1 MADQS
6 PSEQPLLSQEG
17 KPQAPAPIGRT
28 LLFLS
33 VALGLG
39 TALCWCLRENAI
51 TPGTGTVSGRPSPLL
66 SDWTGRI
73 ELFWVKAGDSV
84 QAGDPI
90 AILIN
95 EQLLLQI
102 DRQKRELAE
111 IQLALDR
118 AEHSLDRQL
127 TERLDAIDAEIVAL
141 RTEAGFFS
149 TGASA
154 SESRLQE
161 LEALRLNAAHE
172 AREQLGLDSLR
183 EELLKAEAKLQQLES
198 LPKQITLP
206 ATATGK
212 VKRLLR
218 KPGERVVPGTPILEL
233 ANVKQPYL
241 VVEMPEPLAKRFALG
256 DTIPLNFPGSE
267 NAMGRVANMH
277 RLESRK
283 AFEPNVP
290 NVPKAEA
297 TVRVEIEPKD
307 ESWPE
312 IPLESKVTV
321 RTADSRALNRR
332 VN

>member
-6 PSEQPLLSQEG
+6 PLVESPADLDG
-17 KPQAPAPIGRT
+17 KPQTPAPLGRT
-28 LLFLS
+28 LLFLGL
-33 VALGLG
+33 ALGLG

-51 TPGTGTVSGRPSPLL
+51 APGTGTVSGRPSPLL

-90 AILIN
+90 ALLIN

-127 TERLDAIDAEIVAL
+127 TERLGAIDAEIVAL
-141 RTEAGFFS
+141 RTESGFFS
-149 TGASA
+149 TALSA
-154 SESRLQE
+154 SDSRLRE
-161 LEALRLNAAHE
+161 LEAMRLNAAHE
-172 AREQLGLDSLR
+172 ARERLGLDSIR
-183 EELLKAEAKLQQLES
+183 EELLRAEAKLQQLES

-212 VKRLLR
+212 VKRILR

-233 ANVKQPYL
+233 ANLKQPYL

-256 DTIPLNFPGSE
+256 DTIPLNFPGLE

-277 RLESRK
+277 RLNPQN
-283 AFEPNVP
+283 AFEPNAP
-290 NVPKAEA
+290 NGLKAEA

-307 ESWPE
+307 ETWPE
-312 IPLESKVTV
+312 IPLESKVKV